1 MSKYRK
7 RAQELVAQ
15 MTLEEK
21 VSQTLYNAPA
31 IERLGIP
38 AYNWWNEALHGV
50 ARAGTATV
58 FPQAIGV
65 AATFDE
71 DLAGAMAEV
80 IAEEGRAKYNAQKK
94 AGDRDIYKGLTF
106 WAPNVN
112 IFRDPRW
119 GRGQETYGEDPYL
132 TSRLGVRFVEGLQ
145 GDDPDYMKTAACAK
159 HFAVHSGPE
168 SLRHSFDAKA
178 SKQDMYETYL
188 PAFKAC
194 VQEAKVE
201 AVMGAYNRTNG
212 EPCCGS
218 KTLLQDILRD
228 RYRLVIDYAKA
239 GSIDM
244 VTDDAEGRDF
254 LFPSNQTALELY
266 KQVHGDPVKSE
277 IILNT
282 PIVLYTRSA
291 VAQALVDSGLA
302 AVTNGVYT
310 VDMENLTETIEA
322 GTTWEEIGLP
332 QLYGS
337 VSVGTTDP
345 TKSNSGNM
353 FAGLLA
359 NTLCGGVADES
370 NLAEILPRLQNIF
383 QKLGYMESSSSDLF
397 DQFLKTGMGAK
408 PLIAGYENQLLEFA
422 VENPDTWE
430 QIKGDI
436 VIMYPTP
443 TVWSSHVYIALDEA
457 GTAGIDALLDEDIQ
471 RLAWEKHGFRT
482 GVYDTPTDAAR
493 FGVSGIAEE
502 LTQVA
507 PMPDANT
514 MDRIIKALS

>member
-1 MSKYRK
+1 M
-7 RAQELVAQ
+7 
-15 MTLEEK
+15 
-21 VSQTLYNAPA
+21 
-31 IERLGIP
+31 
-38 AYNWWNEALHGV
+38 
-50 ARAGTATV
+50 
-58 FPQAIGV
+58 
-65 AATFDE
+65 
-71 DLAGAMAEV
+71 
-80 IAEEGRAKYNAQKK
+80 
-94 AGDRDIYKGLTF
+94 
-106 WAPNVN
+106 
-112 IFRDPRW
+112 
-119 GRGQETYGEDPYL
+119 
-132 TSRLGVRFVEGLQ
+132 
-145 GDDPDYMKTAACAK
+145 
-159 HFAVHSGPE
+159 
-168 SLRHSFDAKA
+168 
-178 SKQDMYETYL
+178 
-188 PAFKAC
+188 
-194 VQEAKVE
+194 
-201 AVMGAYNRTNG
+201 
-212 EPCCGS
+212 
-218 KTLLQDILRD
+218 
-228 RYRLVIDYAKA
+228 
-239 GSIDM
+239 
-244 VTDDAEGRDF
+244 
-254 LFPSNQTALELY
+254 
-266 KQVHGDPVKSE
+266 KSE

-302 AVTNGVYT
+302 VVTNGVYT
-310 VDMENLTETIEA
+310 VDMEKLTETIEA

-493 FGVSGIAEE
+493 FGVSCIAEE

>member
-1 MSKYRK
+1 MKTKLIGLGILAAVIIAAAAYVFISN
-7 RAQELVAQ
+7 
-15 MTLEEK
+15 
-21 VSQTLYNAPA
+21 SQTVTEINGYVGG
-31 IERLGIP
+31 EK
-38 AYNWWNEALHGV
+38 
-50 ARAGTATV
+50 
-58 FPQAIGV
+58 IGLLE
-65 AATFDE
+65 DE
-71 DLAGAMAEV
+71 EV
-80 IAEEGRAKYNAQKK
+80 
-94 AGDRDIYKGLTF
+94 
-106 WAPNVN
+106 
-112 IFRDPRW
+112 
-119 GRGQETYGEDPYL
+119 
-132 TSRLGVRFVEGLQ
+132 
-145 GDDPDYMKTAACAK
+145 
-159 HFAVHSGPE
+159 
-168 SLRHSFDAKA
+168 
-178 SKQDMYETYL
+178 
-188 PAFKAC
+188 
-194 VQEAKVE
+194 
-201 AVMGAYNRTNG
+201 
-212 EPCCGS
+212 
-218 KTLLQDILRD
+218 QDILRD

-302 AVTNGVYT
+302 VVTNGVYT
-310 VDMENLTETIEA
+310 VDMEKLTETIEV

-332 QLYGS
+332 QLYGN

>member
-1 MSKYRK
+1 MKTKLIGLGILAAVIIAAAAYVFISN
-7 RAQELVAQ
+7 
-15 MTLEEK
+15 
-21 VSQTLYNAPA
+21 SQTVTEINGYVGG
-31 IERLGIP
+31 EK
-38 AYNWWNEALHGV
+38 
-50 ARAGTATV
+50 
-58 FPQAIGV
+58 IGLLE
-65 AATFDE
+65 DE
-71 DLAGAMAEV
+71 EV
-80 IAEEGRAKYNAQKK
+80 
-94 AGDRDIYKGLTF
+94 
-106 WAPNVN
+106 
-112 IFRDPRW
+112 
-119 GRGQETYGEDPYL
+119 
-132 TSRLGVRFVEGLQ
+132 
-145 GDDPDYMKTAACAK
+145 
-159 HFAVHSGPE
+159 
-168 SLRHSFDAKA
+168 
-178 SKQDMYETYL
+178 
-188 PAFKAC
+188 
-194 VQEAKVE
+194 
-201 AVMGAYNRTNG
+201 
-212 EPCCGS
+212 
-218 KTLLQDILRD
+218 QDILRD

-291 VAQALVDSGLA
+291 VAQALVDGGLA
-302 AVTNGVYT
+302 VVTNGVYT
-310 VDMENLTETIEA
+310 VDMEKLTETIEA

-337 VSVGTTDP
+337 VSVGITDP

-436 VIMYPTP
+436 VMMYPTP
-443 TVWSSHVYIALDEA
+443 TVWSSHVYIALNEA

>member
-1 MSKYRK
+1 MGGEKIG
-7 RAQELVAQ
+7 L
-15 MTLEEK
+15 LE
-21 VSQTLYNAPA
+21 
-31 IERLGIP
+31 
-38 AYNWWNEALHGV
+38 
-50 ARAGTATV
+50 
-58 FPQAIGV
+58 
-65 AATFDE
+65 DE
-71 DLAGAMAEV
+71 EV
-80 IAEEGRAKYNAQKK
+80 
-94 AGDRDIYKGLTF
+94 
-106 WAPNVN
+106 
-112 IFRDPRW
+112 
-119 GRGQETYGEDPYL
+119 
-132 TSRLGVRFVEGLQ
+132 
-145 GDDPDYMKTAACAK
+145 
-159 HFAVHSGPE
+159 
-168 SLRHSFDAKA
+168 
-178 SKQDMYETYL
+178 
-188 PAFKAC
+188 
-194 VQEAKVE
+194 
-201 AVMGAYNRTNG
+201 
-212 EPCCGS
+212 
-218 KTLLQDILRD
+218 QDILRD

-302 AVTNGVYT
+302 VVTNGVYT
-310 VDMENLTETIEA
+310 VDMEKLTETIEA

-345 TKSNSGNM
+345 T
-353 FAGLLA
+353 
-359 NTLCGGVADES
+359 
-370 NLAEILPRLQNIF
+370 EILPRLQNIF

-436 VIMYPTP
+436 VMMYPTP

-482 GVYDTPTDAAR
+482 GVYDTPTDAAH

>member
-1 MSKYRK
+1 MKTKLIGLGILAAVIIAAAAYVFISN
-7 RAQELVAQ
+7 
-15 MTLEEK
+15 
-21 VSQTLYNAPA
+21 SQTVTEINGYVGG
-31 IERLGIP
+31 EK
-38 AYNWWNEALHGV
+38 
-50 ARAGTATV
+50 
-58 FPQAIGV
+58 IGLLE
-65 AATFDE
+65 DE
-71 DLAGAMAEV
+71 EV
-80 IAEEGRAKYNAQKK
+80 
-94 AGDRDIYKGLTF
+94 
-106 WAPNVN
+106 
-112 IFRDPRW
+112 
-119 GRGQETYGEDPYL
+119 
-132 TSRLGVRFVEGLQ
+132 
-145 GDDPDYMKTAACAK
+145 
-159 HFAVHSGPE
+159 
-168 SLRHSFDAKA
+168 
-178 SKQDMYETYL
+178 
-188 PAFKAC
+188 
-194 VQEAKVE
+194 
-201 AVMGAYNRTNG
+201 
-212 EPCCGS
+212 
-218 KTLLQDILRD
+218 QDILRD

-302 AVTNGVYT
+302 VVTNGVYT
-310 VDMENLTETIEA
+310 VDMEKLTETIEA

-345 TKSNSGNM
+345 PKSNSGNM

-482 GVYDTPTDAAR
+482 GVYDTPTDAAH